1 MDSSAPP
8 VPQPVKPSVPKNIIM
23 LLIIVI
29 LAVSIFGGA
38 LFLLIGNGLDNTKK
52 TLGPYINKVLGFLG
66 YTTGDV
72 INASADIVG
81 DTAKVGV
88 DIAEGSVQSVGSLLK
103 TASQQGIDVETQKKI
118 DKLFRQNANLIAQ
131 PTTIAPTTTAVPT
144 TAAPTTKGTTAAPV
158 ADSFTDEESNTELFT
173 SIDDSTVEPDNTS
186 SNIQTP
192 SSKLNWCSVGD
203 FQGMHGCV
211 AVEDSARCMSGQ
223 IFPSRHLCL
232 NPAQGH

>member
-1 MDSSAPP
+1 
-8 VPQPVKPSVPKNIIM
+8 M
-23 LLIIVI
+23 LLLIVI
-29 LAVSIFGGA
+29 LTVAIFGGA
-38 LFLLIGNGLDNTKK
+38 LFIFIGKGLDNTKS
-52 TLGPYINKVLGFLG
+52 TLGPYINRILGFLG

-103 TASQQGIDVETQKKI
+103 TASQPGIDEETQKKI

-131 PTTIAPTTTAVPT
+131 PTTIGPTTRQVLTTVAPTITAVVSTTESPT
-144 TAAPTTKGTTAAPV
+144 KNE
-158 ADSFTDEESNTELFT
+158 SFSSMDP
-173 SIDDSTVEPDNTS
+173 VEPDNTS
-186 SNIQTP
+186 STIQTP
-192 SSKLNWCSVGD
+192 TSKLNWCSVGD
-203 FQGMHGCV
+203 FQDLRGCV